1 MPRAHEIY
9 FLFRS
14 YKASKTDM
22 TAWLESLIQQR
33 SNDYARKK
41 LKKVCHLII
50 KGAQEQRDA
59 PECGYS
65 YRTPRTSFTDAL
77 LGTVMQA
84 SVHLKDSVLCRR
96 AVCLVQENLPRK
108 AIVQAIQQFGLPAI
122 QRE

>member
-22 TAWLESLIQQR
+22 TAWLESLVQQR
-33 SNDYARKK
+33 SNDYGRKK

-50 KGAQEQRDA
+50 KGAQEQRDG
-59 PECGYS
+59 PECD

-96 AVCLVQENLPRK
+96 AVCLVQENLPRR

>member
-9 FLFRS
+9 FLFQS

-22 TAWLESLIQQR
+22 TAWLESLIQQGY
-33 SNDYARKK
+33 NDYARKK
-41 LKKVCHLII
+41 LKKVCRLII
-50 KGAQEQRDA
+50 KGAREQRDA
-59 PECGYS
+59 PECG

-96 AVCLVQENLPRK
+96 AVCLVQENLPRR